1 MLRQKDGAGVG
12 NALQA
17 FFGHGKNANFIDG
30 TKAVLD
36 GPDQPKA
43 AVRIAF
49 KVQDGVD
56 HVFQNTRAGQRAFF
70 GDVAHQNNGGAG
82 GFGGAREVGG
92 TLANLRNRTWSRGE
106 LVGVHRLNGVNDCN
120 VGSLGLQGGQYF
132 FQLNF
137 SQNLNLAV
145 V

>member
-17 FFGHGKNANFIDG
+17 FFGHGKYANLVDG

-36 GPDQPKA
+36 GPDQPKT

-49 KVQDGVD
+49 KVQDGVN
-56 HVFQNTRAGQRAFF
+56 HVLQNTRARQGAFF
-70 GDVAHQNNGGAG
+70 GDVAHQDNGGAG
-82 GFGGAREVGG
+82 GFRGARQVGG
-92 TLANLRNRTWSRGE
+92 TLANLRHRSWGRGE